1 MMSLTPV
8 AMIALYSVDSE
19 LVLWTTS
26 TTLSFR
32 GSGYI
37 TLDMTWTTPLVAT
50 WSAMLTLQPLAVTVG
65 GGIGYERIDFK
76 NGYEVYVQYPTSFD
90 TSKFSCSFSLFFFLN
105 VFEII
110 KVKSYFSLL
119 S

>member
-1 MMSLTPV
+1 
-8 AMIALYSVDSE
+8 
-19 LVLWTTS
+19 
-26 TTLSFR
+26 
-32 GSGYI
+32 
-37 TLDMTWTTPLVAT
+37 
-50 WSAMLTLQPLAVTVG
+50 MLTLQPLAVTVG

>member
-1 MMSLTPV
+1 MSLTPV
-8 AMIALYSVDSE
+8 AMIALYRVDSE

-65 GGIGYERIDFK
+65 GGIGYEKIKF
-76 NGYEVYVQYPTSFD
+76 YVQYPTSFD
-90 TSKFSCSFSLFFFLN
+90 TTKFSCSFSYFFKN
-105 VFEII
+105 MFEI
-110 KVKSYFSLL
+110 KV
-119 S
+119 